1 MISEKTVELNL
12 TLELINW
19 ASWQTR
25 RTHFALAPS
34 QLQEGLMGFDTSI
47 QVNGTGILILY
58 KPAIVSG
65 SHWQW
70 HLNRT
75 KMRDQHLRLQTLES
89 CGIPVLYAFPFFHTP
104 LEIGIN
110 RWSLLKNTFWSL
122 PSQINPPGGA
132 TGFHD
137 VHFDSSTRRWWVTSE
152 EEEVDLFP
160 PEGPKMFIQLLHS
173 ENNEDNLS
181 RLFKDF
187 NRVIN
192 EGIDKVSPEIKIED
206 HFGGL
211 VQGISAI
218 IQVSKGEE
226 IGLDVDQE
234 SSRRSMQ
241 GGSLAGIGANNAD

>member
-1 MISEKTVELNL
+1 M
-12 TLELINW
+12 ELINW

-25 RTHFALAPS
+25 VTHFALAPS
-34 QLQEGLMGFDTSI
+34 QLQEGLVGFDTSI

-58 KPAIVSG
+58 KSAIVSG

-104 LEIGIN
+104 HEIGIN
-110 RWSLLKNTFWSL
+110 RWGLLKNTFWSL
-122 PSQINPPGGA
+122 PSQINPPGGL

-137 VHFDSSTRRWWVTSE
+137 VHFDSLTRRWWVTSE
-152 EEEVDLFP
+152 EEEIELSP
-160 PEGPKMFIQLLHS
+160 PQGPKIFMQLLHS
-173 ENNEDNLS
+173 ENNKDNLLQ
-181 RLFKDF
+181 LFKDF

-192 EGIDKVSPEIKIED
+192 EGINKVSSEIKIED
-206 HFGGL
+206 HSRGL

-234 SSRRSMQ
+234 SGRGSMER
-241 GGSLAGIGANNAD
+241 GSFAEVDGNNADY